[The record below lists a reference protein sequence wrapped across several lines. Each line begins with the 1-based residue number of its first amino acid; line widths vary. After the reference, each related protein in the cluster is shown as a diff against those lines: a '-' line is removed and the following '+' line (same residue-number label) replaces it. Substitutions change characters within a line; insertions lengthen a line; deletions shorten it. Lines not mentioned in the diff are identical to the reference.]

1 MLMMDM
7 MVYMSDSQCNQILDS
22 MSLGL
27 MIRSFSACDA
37 WSIQLTA
44 AKVFSNTEGEWSAR
58 ARTAEIFIIFK
69 SSAPALTG
77 LNLWTLDIFHIQ

>member
-27 MIRSFSACDA
+27 MIRSFSACDV

-44 AKVFSNTEGEWSAR
+44 AKVFSNTTEGAWSAR

-77 LNLWTLDIFHIQ
+77 LNLWT